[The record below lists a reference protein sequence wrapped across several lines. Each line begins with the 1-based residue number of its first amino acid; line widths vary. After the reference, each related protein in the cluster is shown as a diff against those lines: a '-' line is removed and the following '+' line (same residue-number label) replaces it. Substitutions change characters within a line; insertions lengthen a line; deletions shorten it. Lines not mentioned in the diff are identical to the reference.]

1 MAKRKWYVVTVGRDI
16 GVFPTWLAVCPLVE
30 GVSGAS
36 HQSFTSEAEAR
47 RMFAE
52 EQAKGNTRIIRED
65 ETKQSSPRK
74 AYNKPTHSNPGSTS
88 ALPRSPTESSI
99 VVYPEYQYGEPSR
112 RFETPMRRFEIIDSF
127 FNKESPSS
135 NRHTQVSTPTSTS
148 MRSVRIQDNSPEII
162 VKTPPWV
169 SSYPKALKESQVLS
183 PLDNPSLLS
192 LRSFKEG
199 SRHGTPVQSIQ
210 RLHNADVDPR
220 SPIINASQAELM
232 SMNSLS
238 FARPSPSMRRSR
250 LPFEYANTEAG
261 ILFRPNP
268 AIVG

>member
-1 MAKRKWYVVTVGRDI
+1 
-16 GVFPTWLAVCPLVE
+16 
-30 GVSGAS
+30 
-36 HQSFTSEAEAR
+36 
-47 RMFAE
+47 MFAE

-112 RFETPMRRFEIIDSF
+112 RFETPVRPPSAISRSASEPSSKMRRFEIIDSF

-210 RLHNADVDPR
+210 RLHNAGELRSPTTASESSIYVSRTMQPTTAAIYKEDVDPR

-232 SMNSLS
+232 SMKLVCSVS
-238 FARPSPSMRRSR
+238 
-250 LPFEYANTEAG
+250 Y
-261 ILFRPNP
+261 LFSYMTKSYLF
-268 AIVG
+268 